1 MGGANMSFTPWS
13 RILSVAVISALV
25 GVGCSSK
32 PQTLQS
38 QYDARLRH
46 GQPEQEADAAA
57 ERKADR
63 ADKAKQKEREER
75 LRRLETYLA
84 ARRDPDSL
92 AAAALFERVVA
103 GFTGPD
109 SHDLAARA
117 VAAAPTRAELAF
129 LQLQLCAS
137 DADCDTRPLETRLR
151 QLDPDNGITWTY
163 ALLRA
168 DRVNDEAE
176 RKTARDGFARAR
188 RVDVYWNK
196 LVSHLTAAAAGHA
209 GFDTSAAMIE
219 VIGIEAAFT
228 TALQPVSRACSE
240 TAIKQPDIL
249 VECRQITS
257 AFRKG
262 DTTLS
267 ELYGSSLAARLWPT
281 GSPEGLE
288 IATER
293 RILHYRSDLMTRNAA
308 KVNSDGAART
318 LAAMYV
324 RYPTEQTA
332 FRALFI
338 DLGLNPDPPA
348 GWVDRWPG
356 G

>member
-1 MGGANMSFTPWS
+1 MSSTPWS
-13 RILSVAVISALV
+13 LVFSAAVIAAL
-25 GVGCSSK
+25 GCAGCASK
-32 PQTLQS
+32 AQTLQS

-63 ADKAKQKEREER
+63 ADKAKQTERNAR
-75 LRRLETYLA
+75 LRRLETELA
-84 ARRDPDSL
+84 GRRDPDSL
-92 AAAALFERVVA
+92 AAAALFARVVA
-103 GFTGPD
+103 GFTGSD
-109 SHDLAARA
+109 SYDLAARA
-117 VAAAPTRAELAF
+117 VESAPSRADLAY
-129 LQLQLCAS
+129 LQLQLCES
-137 DADCDTRPLETRLR
+137 NSDCDSRPLEIRQR
-151 QLDPDNGITWTY
+151 QLDPDNGVTWTY

-168 DRVNDEAE
+168 DRDDNDQE
-176 RKTARDGFARAR
+176 RNSGRDGLARAK

-196 LVSHLTAAAAGHA
+196 IVSHLTAAAAGHA
-209 GFDTSAAMIE
+209 GFDFSSAMVE

-240 TAIKQPDIL
+240 TAVQQPSIL
-249 VECRQITS
+249 VECRQITM

-267 ELYGSSLAARLWPT
+267 ELYGSSLAARLWPA
-281 GSPEGLE
+281 GSPESLE

-293 RILHYRSDLMTRNAA
+293 RTLHYRNELMTRNAP
-308 KVNSDGAART
+308 KVNSESATRT
-318 LAAMYV
+318 LVTLLA
-324 RYPTEQTA
+324 RNPTEQTA
-332 FRALFI
+332 FRALFVN
-338 DLGLNPDPPA
+338 LGLSPDPPA

>member
-1 MGGANMSFTPWS
+1 MSFTQWS
-13 RILSVAVISALV
+13 RVLSVAAIAAWV
-25 GVGCSSK
+25 GAGCSSK

-46 GQPEQEADAAA
+46 GQPEQQADAAA

-63 ADKAKQKEREER
+63 ADKAKQKQREER
-75 LRRLETYLA
+75 LGRLETYLA
-84 ARRDPDSL
+84 ARRDADSL

-109 SHDLAARA
+109 SHDLASRA
-117 VAAAPTRAELAF
+117 AAAAPLRADLTF

-137 DADCDTRPLETRLR
+137 DPDCDSQPLEARLR
-151 QLDPDNGITWTY
+151 QLDPDNGVTWTY

-168 DRVNDEAE
+168 DRANDEAG
-176 RKTARDGFARAR
+176 RKTGRDGLARAK
-188 RVDVYWNK
+188 RVDVYWNR

-219 VIGIEAAFT
+219 VIGIEAAFP

-240 TAIKQPDIL
+240 TASKQPEVL
-249 VECRQITS
+249 TECRQIAN

-262 DTTLS
+262 DTTLF
-267 ELYGSSLAARLWPT
+267 ELYGSSLAVRLWPA

-293 RILHYRSDLMTRNAA
+293 RTLHYRSDLMTRNAA

>member
-1 MGGANMSFTPWS
+1 MSSTQWS
-13 RILSVAVISALV
+13 RVLSAAAVAALLCA
-25 GVGCSSK
+25 GCSSK
-32 PQTLQS
+32 PQTLQA

-46 GQPEQEADAAA
+46 GQPEQQADAEA

-63 ADKAKQKEREER
+63 AEKEKQKEREER
-75 LRRLETYLA
+75 LRKLEADLA
-84 ARRDPDSL
+84 ARRDADSL

-103 GFTGPD
+103 GFTNAD
-109 SHDLAARA
+109 AHDLAARA
-117 VAAAPTRAELAF
+117 VGAAPTRPELAF

-137 DADCDTRPLETRLR
+137 DPDCDTRALETRVL

-168 DRVNDEAE
+168 DRANDEAA
-176 RKTARDGFARAR
+176 RHTARDGLARAK

-196 LVSHLTAAAAGHA
+196 IVSHLTAAAGGHA
-209 GFDTSAAMIE
+209 GFDTRAAMIE

-240 TAIKQPDIL
+240 TAIQQPAVL
-249 VECRQITS
+249 AECRQITT

-267 ELYGSSLAARLWPT
+267 EMYGSSLAVRLWPA
-281 GSPEGLE
+281 GSPESLE

-293 RILHYRSDLMTRNAA
+293 RTLHYRSDLMTRNAA
-308 KVNSDGAART
+308 KVNSDGATRT

>member
-1 MGGANMSFTPWS
+1 MGGANMNFTQWT
-13 RILSVAVISALV
+13 RVLSVAAIAALV
-25 GVGCSSK
+25 CAGCSSK
-32 PQTLQS
+32 PQTLQA

-63 ADKAKQKEREER
+63 ADKAKQKQSEER
-75 LRRLETYLA
+75 LRRLEADLA
-84 ARRDPDSL
+84 SRQDPDSL
-92 AAAALFERVVA
+92 AAAAFFERVVA
-103 GFTGPD
+103 GFTNPD

-117 VAAAPTRAELAF
+117 VAAAPMRADLAF

-137 DADCDTRPLETRLR
+137 DPDCDSRPLEARLR
-151 QLDPDNGITWTY
+151 QLDPDNGIPWTY

-168 DRVNDEAE
+168 DQTNDEVL
-176 RKTARDGFARAR
+176 RKTAREGLARAK
-188 RVDVYWNK
+188 RVDEYWNR
-196 LVSHLTAAAAGHA
+196 LVSHLTASAARHG
-209 GFDTSAAMIE
+209 GFDTNSAMVE
-219 VIGIEAAFT
+219 VLGIEAAFT
-228 TALQPVSRACSE
+228 TALQPVSRACSQ
-240 TAIKQPDIL
+240 TAIQQPDIL
-249 VECRQITS
+249 VECRQITN

-267 ELYGSSLAARLWPT
+267 EIYGSTLAARLWPA
-281 GSPEGLE
+281 GSPESLE
-288 IATER
+288 VATER
-293 RILHYRSDLMTRNAA
+293 RTLHYRNDLMTRNAA
-308 KVNSDGAART
+308 KINSEGATRT
-318 LAAMYV
+318 LAVLLA

-348 GWVDRWPG
+348 GWVDHWPG

>member
-1 MGGANMSFTPWS
+1 MSFTQWI
-13 RILSVAVISALV
+13 RVLSVAVIGALLCA
-25 GVGCSSK
+25 GCSSK

-63 ADKAKQKEREER
+63 ADKAKQKESEER
-75 LRRLETYLA
+75 LRRLEVNLA
-84 ARRDPDSL
+84 ARQDADSL
-92 AAAALFERVVA
+92 AAAAFFERVVA
-103 GFTGPD
+103 GFTSAD

-117 VAAAPTRAELAF
+117 VAVAPARADLAF

-137 DADCDTRPLETRLR
+137 DQDCDSRPLEARLR

-168 DRVNDEAE
+168 DRANDETE
-176 RKTARDGFARAR
+176 RKTARDGLARAK
-188 RVDVYWNK
+188 RVDEYWNQI
-196 LVSHLTAAAAGHA
+196 VAHLTASAARYG
-209 GFDTSAAMIE
+209 GFDTNSAMVE

-240 TAIKQPDIL
+240 TAIQQPDVL
-249 VECRQITS
+249 VECRQITL

-262 DTTLS
+262 DTTLF
-267 ELYGSSLAARLWPT
+267 ELYGSSLAVRLWPA
-281 GSPEGLE
+281 GSPESLE
-288 IATER
+288 IAAER
-293 RILHYRSDLMTRNAA
+293 RTLHYRSDLMTRNAA
-308 KVNSDGAART
+308 KINSDGAMRT
-318 LAAMYV
+318 LAALYA

-332 FRALFI
+332 FRALFV